1 MIKNL
6 LIKFVRAVLTFLY
19 VVSALGLA
27 ALLVAFSSA
36 WAPIPAMRTQMI
48 DVFKTLH
55 PEEKFLDAV
64 LYTNLLSPT
73 RITGANVWIE
83 PEFAWRSQGS
93 NQLNKQRFRLIKHE
107 DGQCELQSGQV
118 GEPLTEL
125 QAGQLRDTRFYHNTC
140 TGDLLTLAGFLK
152 Q

>member
-6 LIKFVRAVLTFLY
+6 LIKLVRGVITFLY

-27 ALLVAFSSA
+27 GLVVAFSSA
-36 WAPIPAMRTQMI
+36 WAPIPAMRSQMI
-48 DVFKTLH
+48 EVFQTVH

-93 NQLNKQRFRLIKHE
+93 NQLNKQRFRLIKHQ
-107 DGQCELQSGQV
+107 DGQCELLAGQV
-118 GEPLTEL
+118 GEPLSESQTER
-125 QAGQLRDTRFYHNTC
+125 LRATRFYQNVC
-140 TGDLLTLAGFLK
+140 GGDLLTLAGFLR